1 MPDLVRRL
9 AREVAS
15 RMRELGFDEPN
26 RQVVGTLLEMAYLG
40 TLRSEE
46 GRFVKGSL
54 TYANP
59 KRPNVDPPHL
69 QRAAYPTFNEFKTPE
84 ILTIQTLVKLA
95 CAIDRWS
102 ASIAV
107 YSTHP
112 NEITAWGVVDQQVQQ
127 NVGWHR
133 ESSEGYFGNP
143 GLLTVTMDGIGD
155 ISAYHGNLFLGGLKA
170 QTFVSHENDALESKI
185 VSKYAIDALAP
196 FARAIASVV
205 DKDDDEAGI
214 LTDLTGT
221 WANCVARL
229 CIGLRQR
236 GTGGA
241 FLLTPKPIK
250 RMLQVKHP
258 FSYPRLGDAAIL
270 HVLDK
275 RYLWDVEN
283 ARDALIDNGAPV
295 PANLI
300 REISLAEADARDREE
315 EITGAVKLVSSL
327 AAVDGLVLMSPTLSI
342 AGFGVKIGSTPD
354 VTAICDSKNFS
365 HRGSRAKKID
375 LSQFGT
381 RHGSMF
387 RYCAQDRNAL
397 GIVVSQDGYVR
408 LITSIQNNLLF
419 WDNIK
424 LLARDNFSSK
434 AASIYKKRREFRG
447 SNPRPLEFGYTDL
460 PKTIDHLMKKLS
472 TPINRNYLVNN

>member
-1 MPDLVRRL
+1 MPDLVDRL

-15 RMRELGFDEPN
+15 RMRDLGFDEPN

-54 TYANP
+54 TFANP
-59 KRPNVDPPHL
+59 KRPNVDPPRL
-69 QRAAYPTFNEFKTPE
+69 RRADYPAFNRFETPE
-84 ILTIQTLVKLA
+84 ILTVQTLVKLA

-107 YSTHP
+107 YTTHR
-112 NEITAWGVVDQQVQQ
+112 NKIVAWGVVDQQAQQ

-133 ESSEGYFGNP
+133 ESSAGYFTNP

-155 ISAYHGNLFLGGLKA
+155 ISAYHADLFLGGLKA
-170 QTFVSHENDALESKI
+170 QTFITRENDALESKI
-185 VSKYAIDALAP
+185 VSKYASDALSP
-196 FARAIASVV
+196 FAQAIARVL
-205 DKDDDEAGI
+205 DRDQGEAEI
-214 LTDLTGT
+214 LADLVRMWVTS
-221 WANCVARL
+221 VARL

-241 FLLTPKPIK
+241 FLLTPKPIE

-258 FSYPRLGDAAIL
+258 FAYPRLGDAAIL
-270 HVLDK
+270 RVLDEG
-275 RYLWDVEN
+275 YLWDLER
-283 ARDALIDNGAPV
+283 AQSALTHEGDPV
-295 PANLI
+295 PADLV
-300 REISLAEADARDREE
+300 RKVMLAEADAKDREE
-315 EITGAVKLVSSL
+315 EMTGAVKLASSL
-327 AAVDGLVLMSPTLSI
+327 AAVDGLVLMSPTLSV
-342 AGFGVKIGSTPD
+342 AGFGVKIGSTPN
-354 VTAICDSKNFS
+354 VTTVYDGAGFS
-365 HRGSRAKKID
+365 RRGTRARKID

-408 LITSIQNNLLF
+408 LITTVRNSLLF
-419 WDNIK
+419 WDNLK
-424 LLARDNFSSK
+424 LLARDNFSPQ
-434 AASIYKKRREFRG
+434 AASRHKTRRERRSRG
-447 SNPRPLEFGYTDL
+447 SWSLELGYTDL
-460 PKTIDHLMKKLS
+460 PKTIDRLMKAAS
-472 TPINRNYLVNN
+472 RRQ